1 MGGKIA
7 PSKTLWLFLALYIYY
22 CLPVLLLFD
31 SNINSFRWILWTI
44 LGIMIA
50 RLVIQGILMYSTKTW
65 KPVYGMLFNGGTILV
80 VAISVFIALMSIQ
93 IELQS
98 TEFNT
103 LFYACLIILF
113 TSTDSYYAFH
123 FDKIVEGKTQGDEA
137 IPHKTSLQLVLFA
150 FISQTFRLLK
160 RNALHET

>member
-113 TSTDSYYAFH
+113 TSIDSYYAFH
-123 FDKIVEGKTQGDEA
+123 FDKIVEGKTREMRR
-137 IPHKTSLQLVLFA
+137 
-150 FISQTFRLLK
+150 FRIK
-160 RNALHET
+160 LHCNLYYSHLYPKHFDC